1 MGDNEKLFIAVVFFL
16 SLAGCIW
23 ISHYSLAEDIAELK
37 LIMQEAR

>member
-1 MGDNEKLFIAVVFFL
+1 MSDNEKFLIAVVFFI

-37 LIMQEAR
+37 LIIQEAK